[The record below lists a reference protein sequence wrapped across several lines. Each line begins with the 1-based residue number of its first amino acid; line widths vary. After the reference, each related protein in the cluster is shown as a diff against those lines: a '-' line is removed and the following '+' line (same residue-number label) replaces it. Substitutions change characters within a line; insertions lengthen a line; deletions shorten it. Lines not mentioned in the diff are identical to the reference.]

1 MLQRLTTYSSI
12 RRANFSKFENRK
24 SDVSDLHS
32 INEAINAKAGRKLL
46 PSILVSLTLVALVW
60 LTLAYA
66 RVLFAVLIAIAVSL
80 GVREIARAFSA
91 AGTRISMRTLVVAT
105 CGLTYASWSAGVEGL
120 ALATAIALPVLLISR
135 LRKGPQDFVKSATAT
150 TLALI
155 YLPFLAGFL
164 VLLARPDDGLARVMT
179 FVILVGCNDT
189 FGYLVGVMIG
199 RHPLVPTISPK
210 KSWEGLMGSIAFTCL
225 GGALSFYYIL
235 DLQWWVGIIVGLM
248 IVFTATSGDLIESA
262 MKRDLSLKDMGSLLP
277 GHGGMLDRL
286 DSVLLSAPALY
297 LALELVKRFS

>member
-1 MLQRLTTYSSI
+1 MNFSSI
-12 RRANFSKFENRK
+12 RRANFSKFENRP
-24 SDVSDLHS
+24 SAVSDLHS
-32 INEAINAKAGRKLL
+32 INESINAKAWRKLL
-46 PSILVSLTLVALVW
+46 PSILVSLTLIALVW
-60 LTLAYA
+60 STLAYA
-66 RVLFAVLIAIAVSL
+66 RVIFAALIAIAVSL
-80 GVREIARAFSA
+80 GIREIARAFAA
-91 AGTRISMRTLVVAT
+91 AGTHISMRSLIVAT
-105 CGLTYASWSAGVEGL
+105 FGLTYAAWSAGVGGL
-120 ALATAIALPVLLISR
+120 AVATAIALPVLLIFR

-179 FVILVGCNDT
+179 FVVLVGCNDT
-189 FGYLVGVMIG
+189 FGYLVGVLIG

-210 KSWEGLMGSIAFTCL
+210 KSWEGLVGSIIFTAL

-235 DLQWWVGIIVGLM
+235 DLDWWIGALVALM